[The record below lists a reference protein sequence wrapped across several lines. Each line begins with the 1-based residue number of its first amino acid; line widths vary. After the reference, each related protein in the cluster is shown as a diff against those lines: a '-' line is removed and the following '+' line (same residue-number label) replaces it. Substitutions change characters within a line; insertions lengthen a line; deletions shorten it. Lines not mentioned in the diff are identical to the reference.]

1 MITELQRQQRY
12 QGIGSSDIPILLGEW
27 AKYGKDQDWLFLS
40 KTRQIEE
47 EPPSEAM
54 EWGVRLEPIIRGVVA
69 RQDGWMVSDDAQTYT
84 MAAPRDWAYCHP
96 DGRIELHPT
105 RRGRGVLEIKN
116 SRYYSEK
123 KGPSDAHLAQLHWQ
137 IGVTR
142 ADYGV
147 LAVLEAGQK
156 LHVTEHE
163 FDQELFDQLIRMA
176 HTFWQRVERHNLEV
190 VSCKN

>member
-1 MITELQRQQRY
+1 MISEAQRQQRFL
-12 QGIGSSDIPILLGEW
+12 GVGSSDIPILLGEYK
-27 AKYGKDQDWLFLS
+27 KYGKDADWLYLS
-40 KTRQIEE
+40 KTRQVEE
-47 EPPSEAM
+47 EPLSEAM
-54 EWGVRLEPIIRGVVA
+54 EWGIRMEPIIRGVVA
-69 RQDGWMVSDDAQTYT
+69 RQEGWMVSPDEHTHT
-84 MAAPRDWAYCHP
+84 MSAPNNWAYCHP

-123 KGPSDAHLAQLHWQ
+123 KGPSDAHLVQLHWQ

-142 ADYGV
+142 SDYGV

-163 FDQELFDQLIRMA
+163 FDQQIFDRLVELA
-176 HTFWQRVERHNLEV
+176 HEFWRSVEAYNREV
-190 VSCKN
+190 AV

>member
-1 MITELQRQQRY
+1 MITELQRHQRF
-12 QGIGSSDIPILLGEW
+12 QGVGSSDIPILLGEW
-27 AKYGKDQDWLFLS
+27 KKYGKDEDWLFLS
-40 KTRQIEE
+40 KTKQIED

-54 EWGVRLEPIIRGVVA
+54 EWGIRLEPIIRGVVA
-69 RQDGWMVSDDAQTYT
+69 RQTGWMVSDDTET
-84 MAAPRDWAYCHP
+84 HMMSAPKDWAYCHP
-96 DGRIELHPT
+96 DARINLHPT
-105 RRGRGVLEIKN
+105 RQGRGVLEIKN

-156 LHVTEHE
+156 LHLTEHE
-163 FDQELFDQLIRMA
+163 FDQELFDQLVTMA
-176 HTFWQRVERHNLEV
+176 HAFWQRVERYNLEV
-190 VSCKN
+190 VL

>member
-1 MITELQRQQRY
+1 MITELQRHQRF
-12 QGIGSSDIPILLGEW
+12 QGVGSSDIPILLGEW
-27 AKYGKDQDWLFLS
+27 KKYGKDEDWLFLS
-40 KTRQIEE
+40 KTKQIED

-54 EWGVRLEPIIRGVVA
+54 EWGIRLEPIIRGVVA
-69 RQDGWMVSDDAQTYT
+69 RQAGWIISDDTET
-84 MAAPRDWAYCHP
+84 HLMSAPRDWAYCHP
-96 DGRIELHPT
+96 DARIDLHPT

-156 LHVTEHE
+156 LHLTEHE
-163 FDQELFDQLIRMA
+163 FDQELFDQLVTMA
-176 HTFWQRVERHNLEV
+176 HAFWQRVERYNLEV
-190 VSCKN
+190 VS